1 MLSGIYNH
9 HTVGIIQCA
18 RSCFATT
25 TSQEDFFIFL
35 CQITSLALLF
45 FFLFRGRYKERC
57 FCIWGQHIFEI
68 FFSYILSHFVARNFC
83 IANFISYLAFLGSF
97 LLLLLYIIIKAHYF
111 SFLSPDIP
119 TPPHPPPPPRQG
131 LASARELLTFVNRG
145 QLTSSDADLGCLSR
159 IPDLTTST
167 KEVKKLVFCSHK
179 FLKICA
185 NSQRI
190 FVFFVKKIIFHLI

>member
-1 MLSGIYNH
+1 MFLGFLGGFCIANPGLFDFMNVPECYECYECSPPWIVMLSGIYNH

-119 TPPHPPPPPRQG
+119 TPPHPPPPPSGPRQRQR
-131 LASARELLTFVNRG
+131 AA
-145 QLTSSDADLGCLSR
+145 
-159 IPDLTTST
+159 
-167 KEVKKLVFCSHK
+167 H
-179 FLKICA
+179 IC
-185 NSQRI
+185 
-190 FVFFVKKIIFHLI
+190 